1 MKRRLALGAGLLLA
15 SVSAAPAAA
24 ELLVSAAASL
34 ADVMPE
40 IGKAWEA
47 RGGEKLIFNFASSSA
62 LVSQIEAGAPV
73 DLLFTADE
81 ETMKRL
87 TRSPGRI
94 VGTPRMVVGNRLA
107 VVVPKDRT
115 FVVKD
120 AADLAG
126 REVGRLALAD
136 PTAVPAGKYAKA
148 WLEKRGVW
156 AEVEKRVVPTLNV
169 RAALAAVAAGEAD
182 AAVVYTTDVRALAG
196 VQLAFA
202 VPEAEGPRIVYPA
215 AVVTSKRSADATKL
229 LDFLASPEAAAI
241 FERFGFVPVATAKP
255 TP

>member
-1 MKRRLALGAGLLLA
+1 MRSLRQLVVALALVL
-15 SVSAAPAAA
+15 SSAPAAA

-34 ADVMPE
+34 SDVMPE
-40 IGKAWEA
+40 IGEAWEA

-81 ETMKRL
+81 ETMNRL
-87 TRSPGRI
+87 ASSPARLAGE
-94 VGTPRMVVGNRLA
+94 PRLLVGNRLA
-107 VVVPKDRT
+107 VVVPRGRA
-115 FVVKD
+115 FALKD

-126 REVGRLALAD
+126 GEIGRLALAD
-136 PTAVPAGKYAKA
+136 PTAVPAGKYARA

-156 AEVEKRVVPTLNV
+156 KAVERRVVPTLNV

-182 AAVVYTTDVRALAG
+182 AAVVYATDVRALPG

-202 VPEAEGPRIVYPA
+202 VPESEGPRIVYPA
-215 AVVTSKRSADATKL
+215 AVVVSKRSADAAKL

-241 FERFGFVPVATAKP
+241 FVRFGFVPVESARP